1 MKLLKSNL
9 LFLVGTALLVLTM
22 QACKDDEFGVPLAST
37 QASFE
42 YNVTEI
48 VVDENEEIIHYQ
60 VDLFNKSLLA
70 QSYHWDFG
78 NGETSTA
85 ENPVV
90 IYTSSGKYTI
100 TLTITPVNE
109 GLYYNKLVK
118 SESIPLGKQVLL
130 YEDFSS
136 GRNSL
141 DEDEWAPEGWQAI
154 DNDGDG
160 FNWYASYRMSEG
172 DSIFSLRSQS
182 WAGGGVGALTPDNWL
197 VTPEINLTGY
207 DQDASVT
214 FRFTVGVTANTLAYR
229 KEHYGVFIA
238 IGNDNIDSFTLLSE
252 ETFTEETPRM
262 VPLEREV
269 DISEFSGNIVYVAIR
284 HYNVTDMDRIFVEEV
299 ELFVIE

>member
-1 MKLLKSNL
+1 MKSRILNQLLL
-9 LFLVGTALLVLTM
+9 IVPLFALVLNG
-22 QACKDDEFGVPLAST
+22 CKDDELDVPLSST
-37 QASFE
+37 QADFE
-42 YNVTEI
+42 YAVTEI
-48 VVDENEEIIHYQ
+48 VIDENEEIIHYQ

-70 QSYHWDFG
+70 QSYQWDFG

-90 IYTSSGKYTI
+90 TYTSSGKYTI
-100 TLTITPVNE
+100 KLTVTPLNE
-109 GLYYNKLVK
+109 GLYYNNLVK
-118 SESIPLGKQVLL
+118 IEALPLGKQVLL

-136 GRNSL
+136 GRDFL
-141 DEDEWAPEGWQAI
+141 DEDYWAPEGWQAI

-160 FNWYASYRMSEG
+160 YNWYASYRLSES
-172 DSIFSLRSQS
+172 DTIFSLRSQS
-182 WAGGGVGALTPDNWL
+182 WDGSAGALTPDNWL
-197 VTPEINLTGY
+197 VTPEISLTDY
-207 DQDASVT
+207 DEEASIT

-238 IGNDNIDSFTLLSE
+238 VGNDNIESFTLLSE

-262 VPLEREV
+262 VPLEREI
-269 DISEFSGNIVYVAIR
+269 DISGFAGDIVFMAIR

>member
-9 LFLVGTALLVLTM
+9 LFLVGTALLVLTIH
-22 QACKDDEFGVPLAST
+22 ACKDDEFEVPMAST
-37 QASFE
+37 QANFE
-42 YNVTEI
+42 YDVTDI
-48 VVDENEEIIHYQ
+48 VIDENEEIIHYQ

-90 IYTSSGKYTI
+90 TYTSSGKYTI
-100 TLTITPVNE
+100 KLTVTPVNE
-109 GLYYNKLVK
+109 GLYYNNLIKTEAL
-118 SESIPLGKQVLL
+118 PLGKQVLL

-136 GRNSL
+136 GRNFL
-141 DEDEWAPEGWQAI
+141 DDDFWAPEGWQAI

-160 FNWYASYRMSEG
+160 FNWYASYRLSEG
-172 DSIFSLRSQS
+172 DTVFSLRSQS
-182 WAGGGVGALTPDNWL
+182 WSGSAGALTPDNWL
-197 VTPEINLTGY
+197 VTPEINLTAY
-207 DQDASVT
+207 EADASVT

-229 KEHYGVFIA
+229 KENYGVFIA
-238 IGNDNIDSFTLLSE
+238 IGNDNIESFTLLSE

-269 DISEFSGNIVYVAIR
+269 DISEFAGNIVFLSIR